1 MTAVKTIVAAIDFSD
16 VTSEVVRMASAV
28 ADPAHT
34 RLHLL
39 TVVPD
44 PVRQAWTVEAPA
56 LDFEAIHERWRN
68 EAEARMAKVHAEI
81 TLPPGQVSRAVVTGI
96 PDKEIVRYAREK
108 QVDLIVMGTH
118 GYGPLKRFFLGSV
131 ADRVL
136 RQAPCPVLTVPPAAV
151 AHAEHAG
158 HEE

>member
-1 MTAVKTIVAAIDFSD
+1 MTAIKTIVAAIDFSD
-16 VTSEVVRMASAV
+16 VTTDVVRMAAAV
-28 ADPAHT
+28 ADKANT

-68 EAEARMAKVHAEI
+68 EAEARMAKVYAEI
-81 TLPPGQVSRAVVTGI
+81 TLKPENVSRAVVTGI
-96 PDKEIVRYAREK
+96 PDKEIVRYAGEK
-108 QVDLIVMGTH
+108 DADIIVMGTH

-136 RQAPCPVLTVPPAAV
+136 RQAPCAVLTVPPPGRRM
-151 AHAEHAG
+151 HDDE
-158 HEE
+158 